1 MDKLDIKWLLLVWIR
16 IKDSSLFFDEYYKS
30 QYTNNHNE
38 SDNSLKTYGLD
49 LGNVSSKN
57 IREACSLTR
66 KWN

>member
-1 MDKLDIKWLLLVWIR
+1 MNIINHNTL
-16 IKDSSLFFDEYYKS
+16 
-30 QYTNNHNE
+30 NNHNE

-66 KWN
+66 K